1 MLLYILYTT
10 YVASHNKELFSIP
23 MLGSSTQKSNTGLF
37 SMVTSLL
44 GQQKSQSTQSKPQI
58 QTVANPFEKKK
69 KNISATSTNPI
80 GFLTNLMPKT
90 TSLSF
95 TSSKPSTSVSTNPF
109 SNSAKSFS
117 FFTKKSNSAETIETF
132 TPQEMKAYPQMLKR
146 NCDITSNLH
155 KKLQKSNYNRC
166 GAGAKGKT
174 ERDTINNKRQC
185 WDDVRKEI
193 VAGMDAESN
202 CVMASLNKVGSDAR
216 ADMAEMKFP
225 SRSATKSTPVS
236 SYEVNSGLL
245 GVEEGPNFINKHY
258 MQLFDPRKGA
268 GFAEIGA
275 EQKGKTGKYADI
287 NSYNDVGFTSDPAF
301 LYRLSV
307 YNKNKSKAEQFEEYN
322 NQQMNT
328 HANSSDM
335 SHVGYSRTDAYDMAG
350 RLKPD
355 FQ

>member
-10 YVASHNKELFSIP
+10 YVASHNKELFTGS
-23 MLGSSTQKSNTGLF
+23 LFGSSTQKSNSQSNIGLF
-37 SMVTSLL
+37 GMVTSLL
-44 GQQKSQSTQSKPQI
+44 GQQKSQSIQSKPQI
-58 QTVANPFEKKK
+58 QNVTNPFEKKK
-69 KNISATSTNPI
+69 KNVSS
-80 GFLTNLMPKT
+80 TNLMPKT

-95 TSSKPSTSVSTNPF
+95 TSSKPSTSVSTNSF
-109 SNSAKSFS
+109 SNSAKSFG
-117 FFTKKSNSAETIETF
+117 FFTKKSNSVETVETF

-174 ERDTINNKRQC
+174 DRDTINNKRLC

-202 CVMASLNKVGSDAR
+202 CVMASLNKVGSDPR
-216 ADMAEMKFP
+216 VDMAQMKFP

-258 MQLFDPRKGA
+258 MTLFDPRKGA
-268 GFAEIGA
+268 GFAEIGV

-287 NSYNDVGFTSDPAF
+287 NSYSDVGFTSDPAF

-328 HANSSDM
+328 HSNSNN
-335 SHVGYSRTDAYDMAG
+335 
-350 RLKPD
+350 
-355 FQ
+355 